1 MMKSNAIISLK
12 ILVLSVSLFYP
23 THLSAQEARRWEALF
38 FELNND
44 EESETSSLENT
55 FEVLC
60 DLEEHPV
67 NLNTATREDLEQLS
81 FLSASQI
88 EDILEHVH
96 RYGSMKSTN
105 ELALIESLDH
115 QRLALLMFFVY
126 AGEPAKRDFPKLKN
140 VFQYGKQELLLTAKF
155 PFYERRGDHGG
166 YLGSRYSHSFHYTF
180 RFADYVKAGLTGAKD
195 SGEPFFNRYNKWGYD
210 HYSFYVQLK
219 NMGVLKTLVVG
230 RYRLKFGMGLAMN
243 NDFSFGKQVTLSSLG
258 RPDHVVRAHSSKSS
272 SNYLQG
278 AAATIRLGN
287 GLDATTFVSWR
298 KIDATLDGE
307 DGTIATLLKTG
318 YHRTESEWLRKN
330 NVAQT
335 LLGANVVYKKNR
347 FHAGMTGFYT
357 SFSRMLR
364 PEISRRYKE
373 IYPSGNHFFNFS
385 VDYGYRTQQL
395 TLSGETAVG
404 KGGGL
409 ATLNTLSYQPTGALT
424 LMLLH
429 RFYSY
434 RYQSLFSE
442 SFSDGGYVRNESGLF
457 AGLTWRP
464 SYQFLLTAYTDYAY
478 FPWMRYQVSA
488 TSHGWDNFVQASW
501 QLRRWQLTGRYRLRI
516 RQRDNLEKT
525 ALSTYREHR
534 ARLAVSYQR
543 SIWEART
550 QVDFS
555 ASDLKQKS
563 MGYMVSQNFG
573 VNFSEKI
580 QASAFLGYF
589 NTDDYDSR
597 VYSYERSPLYSFSFP
612 VFYGEGIR
620 YGLFC
625 RADFGR
631 KWMFIMRLSTSNYF
645 DRSSISSGLQQIDQ
659 SHATDLDL
667 QLRWKF

>member
-1 MMKSNAIISLK
+1 
-12 ILVLSVSLFYP
+12 
-23 THLSAQEARRWEALF
+23 
-38 FELNND
+38 
-44 EESETSSLENT
+44 
-55 FEVLC
+55 
-60 DLEEHPV
+60 
-67 NLNTATREDLEQLS
+67 
-81 FLSASQI
+81 
-88 EDILEHVH
+88 
-96 RYGSMKSTN
+96 
-105 ELALIESLDH
+105 
-115 QRLALLMFFVY
+115 
-126 AGEPAKRDFPKLKN
+126 
-140 VFQYGKQELLLTAKF
+140 
-155 PFYERRGDHGG
+155 
-166 YLGSRYSHSFHYTF
+166 
-180 RFADYVKAGLTGAKD
+180 
-195 SGEPFFNRYNKWGYD
+195 
-210 HYSFYVQLK
+210 
-219 NMGVLKTLVVG
+219 MGVLKTLVVG

-278 AAATIRLGN
+278 AAATIRLGS

-457 AGLTWRP
+457 AGLE
-464 SYQFLLTAYTDYAY
+464 LLTA
-478 FPWMRYQVSA
+478 
-488 TSHGWDNFVQASW
+488 
-501 QLRRWQLTGRYRLRI
+501 
-516 RQRDNLEKT
+516 K
-525 ALSTYREHR
+525 
-534 ARLAVSYQR
+534 
-543 SIWEART
+543 
-550 QVDFS
+550 
-555 ASDLKQKS
+555 
-563 MGYMVSQNFG
+563 
-573 VNFSEKI
+573 
-580 QASAFLGYF
+580 
-589 NTDDYDSR
+589 
-597 VYSYERSPLYSFSFP
+597 
-612 VFYGEGIR
+612 
-620 YGLFC
+620 
-625 RADFGR
+625 
-631 KWMFIMRLSTSNYF
+631 
-645 DRSSISSGLQQIDQ
+645 
-659 SHATDLDL
+659 
-667 QLRWKF
+667 